1 MEKKKEKE
9 ERETERKI
17 NLLKKTFY
25 LNGVEKFCLIFRRV
39 LLFYLPHHFSQK
51 FYSDAQ
57 LHLSEFHSYRYFFHL
72 CKENANVYTNVYT
85 EIGSS
90 TRKLLYD
97 PYDLIKLVVR
107 GIKNTILNNYL
118 YIYIHYNTYN
128 TLQYSRKITR
138 NYTFGNLT
146 NFQKKKKIPFFPS
159 LPIDRIERLNTKYNW
174 TKRRIHRLTY

>member
-1 MEKKKEKE
+1 MVDVSYYFICLIIFHKNFT
-9 ERETERKI
+9 RTHSFI
-17 NLLKKTFY
+17 SLNSTHIAIFFIFVKKTLMY
-25 LNGVEKFCLIFRRV
+25 IRMCIQRSATVR
-39 LLFYLPHHFSQK
+39 
-51 FYSDAQ
+51 
-57 LHLSEFHSYRYFFHL
+57 
-72 CKENANVYTNVYT
+72 ENY
-85 EIGSS
+85 
-90 TRKLLYD
+90 YD

-159 LPIDRIERLNTKYNW
+159 LPIDRIERLNAKYNW